1 MNTDVQQALANY
13 FPHFE
18 PELQEKITKNGM
30 LKKFKAGEIILRN
43 GEYFKQTLLV
53 TAGVIKLYTEGE
65 EGEEFF
71 IYHLEPGQACSLS
84 FVCATRNR
92 KSDIQAIAL
101 EDSEAILIPIGLM
114 DDLMRN
120 YKTWYYFVLE
130 TYRNRYHEL
139 LDVIR
144 SVAFNSMDERLV
156 YYLSKQKNATGNS
169 TLHITHEQIAS
180 DLNSSRV
187 VVSRLLKQLEN
198 NGKVKLH
205 RNSIELL

>member
-1 MNTDVQQALANY
+1 MNTELQRSLAEY
-13 FPHFE
+13 FPQFE
-18 PELQEKITKNGM
+18 PKLQEILLKNAV
-30 LKKFKAGEIILRN
+30 LKKFKAGEVILRS
-43 GEYFKQTLLV
+43 GEYFKQTVLV
-53 TAGVIKLYTEGE
+53 TGGVIKLYTEGE

-71 IYHLEPGQACSLS
+71 MYHLEPGQACALS

-92 KSDIQAIAL
+92 KSDVQAIAM
-101 EDSEAILIPIGLM
+101 EDSEAILLPIGLM
-114 DDLMRN
+114 DNLMQN

-156 YYLSKQKNATGNS
+156 YYLAKQKNATGQS
-169 TLHITHEQIAS
+169 LLHITHEQIAI

-187 VVSRLLKQLEN
+187 VISRLLKQLEN
-198 NGKVKLH
+198 KGKVRLN
-205 RNSIELL
+205 RNSIEVL

>member
-1 MNTDVQQALANY
+1 MNKAIYDSLHNY

-18 PELQEKITKNGM
+18 PELQQVLAEYGSIRQ
-30 LKKFKAGEIILRN
+30 FKAGEVILRS
-43 GEYFKQTLLV
+43 GDYMRKTVLV
-53 TAGVIKLYTEGE
+53 TQGIIKLYTEGE

-71 IYHLEPGQACSLS
+71 MYYMEPGQACALS

-92 KSDIQAIAL
+92 KSDVQAVAM
-101 EDSEAILIPIGLM
+101 EDSEVIMLPIEMM
-114 DDLMRN
+114 DDLMKK

-144 SVAFNSMDERLV
+144 SVAFNSMDERLI
-156 YYLSKQKNATGNS
+156 YYLAKQKNATS
-169 TLHITHEQIAS
+169 SATLHLTHEQIAV

-198 NGKVKLH
+198 KGKVKLH
-205 RNSIELL
+205 RNAIELL